1 MEELPMKILL
11 ATVALATLVSSSAD
25 AQYGNW
31 RGDYR
36 AYAQVPPYA
45 AYSAYGVN
53 RAYAQVPPPA
63 AYRSYGFNRAY
74 AQAPLPAAYR
84 SNGSNRA
91 YAQVPPPAAYRSYG
105 FSGAYAQVP
114 PPAAYR
120 SYGQAPT
127 PTTYDLYG
135 YRSPY
140 PYSVYDVR
148 GSYVGSD
155 PDPRVRN
162 QLARDP
168 SQGGE

>member
-1 MEELPMKILL
+1 MEEFPMKILL
-11 ATVALATLVSSSAD
+11 ATAALATLVSSSAH
-25 AQYGNW
+25 AQYGVW

-36 AYAQVPPYA
+36 AYAPPYA
-45 AYSAYGVN
+45 AYRPYGVN

-74 AQAPLPAAYR
+74 AQVPPPAAYR
-84 SNGSNRA
+84 SYGFNRA
-91 YAQVPPPAAYRSYG
+91 YAQVPPYAAYRSYG

-114 PPAAYR
+114 T
-120 SYGQAPT
+120 T
-127 PTTYDLYG
+127 PSDYDLYG

-148 GSYVGSD
+148 GQYVGSD

-168 SQGGE
+168 TQGD

>member
-1 MEELPMKILL
+1 MEEFPMKILF
-11 ATVALATLVSSSAD
+11 ATAALATLVSSSAH

-45 AYSAYGVN
+45 AYSSYGVN

-63 AYRSYGFNRAY
+63 AYRSNGYNRAY

-91 YAQVPPPAAYRSYG
+91 YAQVPPR
-105 FSGAYAQVP
+105 
-114 PPAAYR
+114 AAYR

>member
-1 MEELPMKILL
+1 MKILF
-11 ATVALATLVSSSAD
+11 ATAALATLVSSSAH

-45 AYSAYGVN
+45 AYRSYGVN
-53 RAYAQVPPPA
+53 RAYAQVPPAAYRAYAQVPPPA
-63 AYRSYGFNRAY
+63 AYRSSGFNAY
-74 AQAPLPAAYR
+74 AQA
-84 SNGSNRA
+84 S
-91 YAQVPPPAAYRSYG
+91 
-105 FSGAYAQVP
+105 
-114 PPAAYR
+114 
-120 SYGQAPT
+120 T
-127 PTTYDLYG
+127 PSLYDLYG

-148 GSYVGSD
+148 GRYIGSD